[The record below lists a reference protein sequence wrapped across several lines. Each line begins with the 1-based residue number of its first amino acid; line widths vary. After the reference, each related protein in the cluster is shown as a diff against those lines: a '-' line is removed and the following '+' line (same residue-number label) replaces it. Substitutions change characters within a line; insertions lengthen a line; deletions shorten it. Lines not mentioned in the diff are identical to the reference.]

1 MSRFRQIAKPLGKSG
16 IAFLIAFALYL
27 LFYLTGQGG
36 LTVLT
41 VLVMIPLAAI
51 LAFRGLRFLK
61 RNALWSVRNRLVFVY
76 ALIGVL
82 PILLLFVLFGLG
94 AWALMNELAIYL
106 ASSALNRLLD
116 ATQSAVETLE
126 HMPPA
131 QRVYAAPE
139 IVKGFRHALPGLVLY
154 VRDESGVDRFPSDS
168 APLDVPPEWRNANG
182 LLVLDNHFYAW
193 AHVIGKDAKFT
204 ALAPL
209 SDRTVESL
217 VPHLG
222 AIALLEGPQE
232 ANTRKAL
239 ASAGSVTE
247 KISPSPNHFKP
258 NHPKVTFDMDG
269 KPVVGPDMSSRL
281 PPAVSRF
288 DIPVLWPSTIPHYHL
303 ETPNRTYE
311 GVLWVS
317 SRPSA
322 VLSTFFAGSEVLRG
336 VLFDILVV
344 VAILFLIV
352 ELVAV
357 VIGFALARRITHAV
371 NQLYEGTRRVIRG
384 DFRQRI
390 PVRSHDQVGELAQS
404 FNQMTGNIERLMV
417 VEKEKERLQTEIEIA
432 REVQAQLYPKEAPP
446 IHGLQLTVRC
456 DPARMVSGDYY
467 DYVEIGAAKLAFA
480 IGDVAGKGISAAL
493 LMATL
498 QAALRAQLTHYQPSR
513 KEEYPAAPEV
523 DVANVISQL
532 NKQIYANTSPEKYA
546 TFFFALFDER
556 SRILTYTNAG
566 HLAPLLLRN
575 GDVVPLDSN
584 GMVVGAFPWAK
595 YDQSCLTMK
604 PGDLLVC
611 YTDGITEPE
620 NAYGEMFGE
629 ERLIDLVKKNAHEND
644 HQIIRVVLDAVRSW
658 TDQPELHDD
667 MTLLLAREVQ
677 RA

>member
-1 MSRFRQIAKPLGKSG
+1 MSRFRQIAQPLGKSG
-16 IAFLIAFALYL
+16 IAFLIAFALFVI
-27 LFYLTGQGG
+27 FYATGQGG

-51 LAFRGLRFLK
+51 LAFRGLRYAK
-61 RNALWSVRNRLVFVY
+61 RNALWSLRNRLIFVY
-76 ALIGVL
+76 GLIGVL

-106 ASSALNRLLD
+106 ASSALNHRLD
-116 ATQSAVETLE
+116 AAHAAVETLE

-131 QRVYAAPE
+131 QRLAAAPE
-139 IVKGFRHALPGLVLY
+139 IAKGFGQALPGLTLY
-154 VRDESGVDRFPSDS
+154 IRDDMGIHRFPTDS
-168 APLDVPPEWRNANG
+168 ALVEVPPGWGNANG
-182 LLVLDNHFYAW
+182 LLVLNSRFYAW
-193 AHVIGKDAKFT
+193 AHALGKDAKFT

-209 SDRTVESL
+209 SDHMVESL

-222 AIALLEGPQE
+222 LIALLEGPQE
-232 ANTRKAL
+232 SKTRRTLAN
-239 ASAGSVTE
+239 AGSVTA
-247 KISPSPNHFKP
+247 
-258 NHPKVTFDMDG
+258 KVWTTTKNPEVSFDMDG
-269 KPVVGPDMSSRL
+269 KALNGTNLGNRL
-281 PPAVSRF
+281 PPAMSRF
-288 DIPVLWPSTIPHYHL
+288 DIPVLWPSTFPHYHL
-303 ETPNRTYE
+303 DNPNRTYE

-322 VLSTFFAGSEVLRG
+322 VLSTFFSGSEVLRG
-336 VLFDILVV
+336 VLFDVLIVI
-344 VAILFLIV
+344 AILFLIV

-357 VIGFALARRITHAV
+357 VIGVALARRITLAV

-384 DFRQRI
+384 DFRHRI
-390 PVRSHDQVGELAQS
+390 PVRAHDQVGELAES
-404 FNQMTGNIERLMV
+404 FNQMTGNLERLV
-417 VEKEKERLQTEIEIA
+417 VIEKEKERLQTEIEIA
-432 REVQAQLYPKEAPP
+432 QEVQAQLYPKEAPP

-498 QAALRAQLTHYQPSR
+498 QAALRAQLTHYQPTR
-513 KEEYPAAPEV
+513 KEECGTSPEV
-523 DVANVISQL
+523 DVSNVISQL

-546 TFFFALFDER
+546 TFFFALFDEP
-556 SRILTYTNAG
+556 SRTLTYTNAG
-566 HLAPLLLRN
+566 HLSPLLLRN
-575 GDVVPLDSN
+575 GDVVRLDSN

-629 ERLIDLVKKNAHEND
+629 ERLIDLVRKNAHQND

-677 RA
+677 SA